1 MKERFEGEAAS
12 HLLDAL
18 KRQEIVDGN
27 AETAKDLIAA
37 GELLEFKQGDY
48 IVRQDGEDDDVYLLI
63 AGVVAI
69 VVNGNNIGT
78 RKAREHVGE
87 MAAIEP
93 AQKRSA
99 DVVAAETVVAVKVSS
114 ARFRA
119 ICEKHPTIW
128 LSIARELSRRL
139 FARNKLIP
147 TPNESPR
154 LFIISSAEALP
165 VADQIQLGLKHSVLA
180 RVWTDGVFFAGG
192 YALEALEEAVERSD
206 FAVAIAQADDIVTS
220 RGTAAPTLRDNVL
233 FELGLFMG
241 KLTRYRTILVHPKV
255 AGLKLP
261 SDLQGLS
268 MISYQPGA
276 TPDEL
281 ALRLAP
287 VCTEIAGI
295 VKKLGVH
302 KLIDE

>member
-1 MKERFEGEAAS
+1 MKERFEGEGAS
-12 HLLDAL
+12 HLLDAV
-18 KRQEIVDGN
+18 KRQELVDGD
-27 AETAKDLIAA
+27 AELAKELIAA
-37 GELLEFKQGDY
+37 GELREFKQGEY
-48 IVRQDGEDDDVYLLI
+48 LTRQEGEDDDVYLLV

-78 RKAREHVGE
+78 RRAREHVGE
-87 MAAIEP
+87 MAAVEP

-99 DVVAAETVVAVKVSS
+99 DVVANETVVVLKVSS

-119 ICEKHPTIW
+119 ICEKHPVIW
-128 LSIARELSRRL
+128 LAIARGLSRRL
-139 FARNKLIP
+139 YARNKLIP
-147 TPNESPR
+147 TPNENPS
-154 LFIISSAEALP
+154 LFIISSSEALE
-165 VADQIQLGLKHSVLA
+165 VARQLQLGLKHDVMA
-180 RVWTDGVFFAGG
+180 TVWTNGVFFAGG
-192 YALEALEEAVERSD
+192 YPLESLENAVAASD
-206 FAVAIAQADDIVTS
+206 FAVAIAQADDIVES
-220 RGTAAPTLRDNVL
+220 RGATAPTLRDNVL

-261 SDLQGLS
+261 SDLQGLN
-268 MISYQPGA
+268 MISYQPGTA
-276 TPDEL
+276 GDL

-302 KLIDE
+302 KLID